1 MFLVRSLARIEKLV
15 CSRSLCC
22 VQYQLPTSSTA
33 RFLHSTRTV
42 YDKNPS
48 QKAPEDQKWKM
59 FRMTMSEE
67 QKVAKTAKIEQMRAE
82 EAPKTLFAKV
92 KYYFKRY
99 WYIAVPAHAASCTAW
114 FIALYLVVKSGVDV
128 IALLEW
134 MHMPDAI
141 VEKVK
146 NTPETAGVVV
156 VSLILYKIA
165 MPFRY
170 MTTLLLIQ
178 ATFWTLRRMGKL
190 KTAREVE
197 YKVRHEY
204 ELNKAMFGRKWYRYR
219 HLGVRSVSRKNS
231 VHATTAH
238 LGQVQRLQK
247 EHDKL
252 NEPKHNKSD
261 QQKKDD

>member
-1 MFLVRSLARIEKLV
+1 MLLARSILHAERIC
-15 CSRSLCC
+15 CSRSLCY
-22 VQYQLPTSSTA
+22 VQSQFPSSSSCRTI
-33 RFLHSTRTV
+33 HSTLRV
-42 YDKNPS
+42 SEKEQV
-48 QKAPEDQKWKM
+48 QKPQDQKWKF

-67 QKVAKTAKIEQMRAE
+67 QKAAKTAKIEQMRAE
-82 EAPKTLFAKV
+82 EAPQGIFAKV

-146 NTPETAGVVV
+146 NTPESAGVVV

-204 ELNKAMFGRKWYRYR
+204 ELNKALHGRKWYRYR

-252 NEPKHNKSD
+252 NEPKKSD
-261 QQKKDD
+261 

>member
-1 MFLVRSLARIEKLV
+1 
-15 CSRSLCC
+15 
-22 VQYQLPTSSTA
+22 
-33 RFLHSTRTV
+33 
-42 YDKNPS
+42 
-48 QKAPEDQKWKM
+48 M

-67 QKVAKTAKIEQMRAE
+67 QKLAKTAKIEQMKAE

-128 IALLEW
+128 ISLLEW
-134 MHMPDAI
+134 LHMPDAI

-178 ATFWTLRRMGKL
+178 ATFWTLRRLGKL

-197 YKVRHEY
+197 YKVRSEY
-204 ELNKAMFGRKWYRYR
+204 ELNKAHYGRRWYRYR

-238 LGQVQRLQK
+238 IGQVQRLQK
-247 EHDKL
+247 EHEKL
-252 NEPKHNKSD
+252 NEPTTTKLHDNNNNK
-261 QQKKDD
+261 KKDD